1 MPLLIYGAELDNED
15 EEITIDNFAEKID
28 PRSWEEF
35 MPKGVSKQKFNAF
48 KKYYDP
54 DIFRAAGKRIRAMA
68 KAADKLSVEERIGR
82 ITDIFST
89 FRNPDKE
96 TVLTPWRVVNMHL
109 GDCLGGYCFYDKEYE
124 NTIDEPRFIDHGKVT
139 EEVFMPDSRI
149 LEINSKSGLYPLYMA
164 YSIYRSRLK
173 DSTIS
178 ADTLEEQQAVWDKTV
193 AENIFVV
200 CKTPM
205 AKSITKRTLIGFRKA
220 KVNTRYFEDL
230 INQIKNKPQNF
241 IEKMAKGRSFWKA
254 NDDDNMKFNAIVG
267 NPPYQVMDGGA
278 GASAKPVYHLFVDI
292 AKKLKAKYI
301 SMIMPAR
308 WYAGGKGLDE
318 FRDDMLKDKS
328 ISLLVDYFDA
338 TDVFP
343 RIDISGGICYFLYDR
358 NCRGNCKV
366 ITSRQGK
373 RNELVR
379 PLLEKGNNTFIRF
392 NEAISILRK
401 VSVSEDINFSNLV
414 SPRKPFGIV
423 TDVQV
428 SKLQTASMIRIYAY
442 PDNGFIERIAV
453 KTNSEWIDY
462 YKVYISYAYGE
473 RGDFPYFVIGKPFL
487 GEPKT
492 CCSET
497 YLVIA
502 PNKREQYCM
511 NVIKYL
517 KTMFL
522 RFFVLLKKN
531 TQHATSKVY
540 SFVPLQNFTEA
551 SDIDWSK
558 SIPEIDQQ
566 LYLKYHLT
574 DEEIAFIGK
583 MIKPM

>member
-1 MPLLIYGAELDNED
+1 
-15 EEITIDNFAEKID
+15 
-28 PRSWEEF
+28 
-35 MPKGVSKQKFNAF
+35 
-48 KKYYDP
+48 
-54 DIFRAAGKRIRAMA
+54 
-68 KAADKLSVEERIGR
+68 
-82 ITDIFST
+82 
-89 FRNPDKE
+89 
-96 TVLTPWRVVNMHL
+96 
-109 GDCLGGYCFYDKEYE
+109 
-124 NTIDEPRFIDHGKVT
+124 
-139 EEVFMPDSRI
+139 
-149 LEINSKSGLYPLYMA
+149 MA
-164 YSIYRSRLK
+164 YSIYRARLK

-178 ADTLEEQQAVWDKTV
+178 ADTLEEQQAVWDKVV

-205 AKSITKRTLIGFRKA
+205 AKSITKRTLVGFRKA

-278 GASAKPVYHLFVDI
+278 GASAKPVYNLFVDI
-292 AKKLKAKYI
+292 AKKLKAEYI

-328 ISLLVDYFDA
+328 MSLLVDYFDA

-343 RIDISGGICYFLYDR
+343 RIDISGGICYFLWDKNHQD
-358 NCRGNCKV
+358 NCRV

-373 RNELVR
+373 RNELIR
-379 PLLEKGNNTFIRF
+379 PLLEQGNNTFIRF

-401 VSVSEDINFSNLV
+401 ISVRENENFSNLV
-414 SPRKPFGIV
+414 SSRKPFGIA
-423 TDVQV
+423 TDVQLSQQQIDSV
-428 SKLQTASMIRIYAY
+428 KIYAY
-442 PDNGFIERIAV
+442 PNDGFVSCNEVKSNIEWV
-453 KTNSEWIDY
+453 DC

-487 GEPKT
+487 GEPNT

-502 PNKREQYCM
+502 PNEHIQYCI

-517 KTMFL
+517 KTKFL
-522 RFFVLLKKN
+522 RFLVLLKKN

-540 SFVPLQNFTEA
+540 AFVPLQDFTA
-551 SDIDWSK
+551 NSDVDWNRT
-558 SIPEIDQQ
+558 IPEIDQQ
-566 LYLKYHLT
+566 LYAKYHLT
-574 DEEIAFIGK
+574 YEEIAFIEK